1 MNEDDNKQLKEQ
13 NFDIDPISF
22 YRMLN
27 PSDIIGRTA
36 KFKEGGA
43 LGAFGDSISNDQ
55 KLVLYDTYIK
65 NVNTGANIIKTLGPL
80 TNIPTRGVGY
90 QTITIDPAGQATFLD
105 AAYWT
110 TKTIKPSGEI
120 GAGQL
125 ITIANYYQFLVDKN
139 SPPDVDVSINVLRM
153 PLLTDVRKNTDEI
166 SLFLNYMPS
175 TMASNMVPY
184 LDVEFQMP
192 QMSNELVKDENGI
205 PIKRFL
211 QRPSILRFLLGSVPP
226 DRGTKQS
233 GPLNLLTDS
242 DAALL
247 ATVGVPV
254 SQKQLSPTSPSIQ
267 GAYIAGME
275 LFTTPQTLTNM
286 DSLREGEGRL
296 NDVKPFLPPAIL
308 SSVSISL
315 SNTGL
320 NSSKWLAS
328 IELKI
333 PDKARLA
340 EFSEFIRG
348 PSGVSDVTI
357 WITFGWLAPRNATDE
372 DMYAKFINE
381 TMLVR
386 YPFTVKNS
394 SFSFES
400 AGIVSLKIDLV
411 GKAVSSLEY
420 GRIDTYAD
428 DKKNILRQLPAIL
441 AEIKK
446 LRASYSTKK
455 ADAAEAVGKPS
466 DNKLYEI
473 FEAAE
478 SADWEP
484 KMGIEELLKTLKNEM
499 TRLETEKPEG
509 PNTEKNKQLISRLY
523 YLYEYDPK
531 TKKSKVLS
539 EIEGSSKDF
548 AKKRFDAFRTK
559 LDDDP
564 FLPHD
569 LTVKN
574 HDDPTK
580 TNKMFSTDL
589 VAALEQVKAAFIPK
603 SPAGPTGK
611 AGSSG
616 GGGGGGGGG
625 GKRAT
630 PKKDPYVFG
639 TAHGVAGVDGRDTD
653 AKILDYWNSRVLA
666 LTSES
671 NAYQISQGGSIDDEI
686 YKTRKAQDIA
696 QLRASRD
703 REREDLRRARPMEPG
718 TGPLAP

>member
-13 NFDIDPISF
+13 SFDIDPISF

-36 KFKEGGA
+36 KFKDGSS
-43 LGAFGDSISNDQ
+43 LSAFGDSITNDQ
-55 KLVLYDTYIK
+55 KLVLYNTYIK
-65 NVNTGANIIKTLGPL
+65 DINTGAKIIATLGPI
-80 TNIPTRGVGY
+80 TDIPTRGVGY
-90 QTITIDPAGQATFLD
+90 QTVTMDPAGQATFLD
-105 AAYWT
+105 TAYWT
-110 TKTIKPSGEI
+110 TKTIKLSGEI
-120 GAGQL
+120 GPGQL

-139 SPPDVDVSINVLRM
+139 SPPNVDVSINVLRM
-153 PLLTDVRKNTDEI
+153 PLLSDVRKNTDEI
-166 SLFLNYMPS
+166 SLFLNYMP
-175 TMASNMVPY
+175 TTIASNMVPY

-233 GPLNLLTDS
+233 GPLNLLSDA

-308 SSVSISL
+308 SSVNISL

-320 NSSKWLAS
+320 NSSKWQAS
-328 IELKI
+328 LELKI

-357 WITFGWLAPRNATDE
+357 WITFGWLAPRNAMDE
-372 DMYAKFINE
+372 DRYAKFINE

-420 GRIDTYAD
+420 GKIDTYAD

-478 SADWEP
+478 SANWEP
-484 KMGIEELLKTLKNEM
+484 NIPIEELLKTLKDEM
-499 TRLETEKPEG
+499 IRLETEKEG
-509 PNTEKNKQLISRLY
+509 PNTQKNKDLISRLY

-531 TKKSKVLS
+531 TKKPKVLS
-539 EIEGSSKDF
+539 EIEGSAKDF

-564 FLPHD
+564 FLPSD

-574 HDDPTK
+574 HNDPTK
-580 TNKMFSTDL
+580 SNKMFSTDL
-589 VAALEQVKAAFIPK
+589 VACLEKFEACYTPK
-603 SPAGPTGK
+603 SPAGPAGK
-611 AGSSG
+611 AASG
-616 GGGGGGGGG
+616 GGGSGGNGHRPR
-625 GKRAT
+625 KE
-630 PKKDPYVFG
+630 PYVFRQY
-639 TAHGVAGVDGRDTD
+639 GVDGRCTPGL
-653 AKILDYWNSRVLA
+653 IRDYYNTRHRNLQQQQ
-666 LTSES
+666 EE
-671 NAYQISQGGSIDDEI
+671 YQISSGGSLDDET
-686 YKTRKAQDIA
+686 YRSRAAQDHA
-696 QLRASRD
+696 QLD
-703 REREDLRRARPMEPG
+703 REKAKELEDLRQQQPVEQG
-718 TGPLAP
+718 QGPLI